1 MTLRQ
6 VLVQV
11 QQDIVTNLNDFIR
24 ASQLDGEDWFTE
36 LTFHNEAPRVGM
48 DKFFMG
54 IYLSSPDGEVYTGN
68 ALQGAVGITLD
79 CMLDDVREHS
89 YHAELYLSAVIDF
102 LKRRIYGISS
112 NVTTAVV
119 LRADLDVPY
128 NGFAVAISA
137 TVYDMDKDI

>member
-6 VLVQV
+6 VLAQV
-11 QQDIVTNLNDFIR
+11 QADIVANLNDYIR
-24 ASQLDGEDWFTE
+24 SSQLEGEDWFTE
-36 LTFHNEAPRVGM
+36 LSFHDDAPRVGQ
-48 DKFFMG
+48 DGWYMG

-79 CMLDDVREHS
+79 CILDDRRDHS
-89 YHAELYLSAVIDF
+89 NYPQLYLSAVIEY
-102 LKRRIYGISS
+102 LKKRFYGISS
-112 NVTTAVV
+112 TVTTAVV
-119 LRADLDVPY
+119 LRTDLDAPV